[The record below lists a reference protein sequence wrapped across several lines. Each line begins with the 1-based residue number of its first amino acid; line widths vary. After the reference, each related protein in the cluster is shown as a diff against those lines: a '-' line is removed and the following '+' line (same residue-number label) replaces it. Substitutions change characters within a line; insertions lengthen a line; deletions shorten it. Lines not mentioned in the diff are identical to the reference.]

1 MPRPLTVLLI
11 ASALC
16 LPAAAQAETP
26 IQTLKSLQGKI
37 NKLLAQKTKAGTGA
51 AKKNKEEVKKLVN
64 SLLDFP
70 ELARLSLAKHWEGRS
85 EKERTEFTGILKD
98 LIERNYVKQLRSNLD
113 YKLDYKSE
121 KITGENALVSTVVKV
136 EKKGRV
142 TEIQIDYKLRKV
154 KGTWMVFDV
163 VTDEVSIV
171 QNYRSQFNRIIR
183 KESYEAL
190 VKKMKRK
197 LEETPS

>member
-1 MPRPLTVLLI
+1 MLRLL
-11 ASALC
+11 ALLLAGWLC
-16 LPAAAQAETP
+16 LASSPAQAQTP
-26 IQTLKSLQGKI
+26 IQTLKTLHIRI
-37 NKLLAQKTKAGTGA
+37 NKLIAQKHKAGSAGE
-51 AKKNKEEVKKLVN
+51 KKNKDEVKKVVN
-64 SLLDFP
+64 TLLDFP

-113 YKLDYKSE
+113 YKLEYKGE
-121 KITGENALVSTVVKV
+121 KVTGETALVQTVVKV

-154 KGTWMVFDV
+154 KAAWMVFDV
-163 VTDEVSIV
+163 ITDEVSIV
-171 QNYRSQFNRIIR
+171 SNYKSQFNRIIR

>member
-1 MPRPLTVLLI
+1 MFRPLAILLVTGLL
-11 ASALC
+11 ASA
-16 LPAAAQAETP
+16 PAAAQTP

-37 NKLLAQKTKAGTGA
+37 NKLLAQKTKAGSA
-51 AKKNKEEVKKLVN
+51 AEKKNKDEVKKLVN

-113 YKLDYKSE
+113 YKLDYKTE
-121 KITGENALVSTVVKV
+121 KVTGDSALVQTIVKV
-136 EKKGRV
+136 EKNKRV

-163 VTDEVSIV
+163 ITDEVSIV